1 MNPDLIAAA
10 LGCLGLAICAAIP
23 AIIARADRPTPTA
36 VEAEAGATEDYAAEL
51 HEWNTQDTALPAEML
66 ATSEMPAVT
75 EDEWWDYQP
84 KHLRVPPYI
93 TAEEVPA

>member
-23 AIIARADRPTPTA
+23 AIIARADQPTPDNDEP
-36 VEAEAGATEDYAAEL
+36 EAEGATEDYAAEL
-51 HEWNTQDTALPAEML
+51 HNWNTEDTALPAEML

-84 KHLRVPPYI
+84 KHLARDGV
-93 TAEEVPA
+93 TA